1 MKRFLTTI
9 LISALLLT
17 FTACS
22 NETSD
27 ISVVTSSSV
36 LKSTESSTN
45 SSINNDESSNNK
57 ISKENSENIS
67 DIKFSE
73 NSNTSHKNESS
84 VQQISESL
92 KENSSTTGNTNTS
105 SSSSS
110 YSENTTVS
118 KPCNSSSSSTS
129 SKPSDYTSSEN
140 NSSSSISSSKPS
152 HSHSYSSKTIK
163 ATCTSGGYTV
173 HTCSCGA
180 NYTDSYTDAT
190 GHKWSDWKTVKKA
203 TESSEGKKEH
213 ICTICNKVES
223 KIIDKIKI
231 QNKYDDVAT
240 SNDAKLISERTLY
253 YINQYRSKKA
263 SMLPNMTAYAEYRAK
278 QLTTNFAH
286 DPQDENAA
294 ATALKYGDKHQES
307 IYDPKTNTVK
317 YLDNYVYRAS
327 CGEAIG
333 QGYGY
338 TINDVAKCLADGVYN
353 SADHWRYVGYPD
365 NIYISIGVCYKNGLW
380 YCCICTSSTN
390 KYG

>member
-1 MKRFLTTI
+1 MSF
-9 LISALLLT
+9 
-17 FTACS
+17 
-22 NETSD
+22 
-27 ISVVTSSSV
+27 
-36 LKSTESSTN
+36 
-45 SSINNDESSNNK
+45 
-57 ISKENSENIS
+57 SKENSENIS

-118 KPCNSSSSSTS
+118 KPCNISSSSTS

-152 HSHSYSSKTIK
+152 HSHSYSSKTVK

-365 NIYISIGVCYKNGLW
+365 NIYI
-380 YCCICTSSTN
+380 
-390 KYG
+390 

>member
-17 FTACS
+17 FTAC
-22 NETSD
+22 NNQTSD

-152 HSHSYSSKTIK
+152 HSHSYSSKTVK

-190 GHKWSDWKTVKKA
+190 GHKWSDWKTVKKT

>member
-9 LISALLLT
+9 LISSLLLT
-17 FTACS
+17 FTAC
-22 NETSD
+22 NNQTSD

>member
-17 FTACS
+17 FTAC
-22 NETSD
+22 NNQTSD

-152 HSHSYSSKTIK
+152 HSHSYSSKTVK

-286 DPQDENAA
+286 DTTDERNAA
-294 ATALKYGDKHQES
+294 NQLKYG
-307 IYDPKTNTVK
+307 K
-317 YLDNYVYRAS
+317 YINPSDYGDDSYNPYWEPS

-365 NIYISIGVCYKNGLW
+365 NIYISIGTCYKGRLW
-380 YCCICTSSTN
+380 YCCICVSSTN

>member
-1 MKRFLTTI
+1 MTTI

-17 FTACS
+17 FTAC
-22 NETSD
+22 NNQTSD

-152 HSHSYSSKTIK
+152 HSHSYSSKTVK

-286 DPQDENAA
+286 DTTDERNAA
-294 ATALKYGDKHQES
+294 NQLKYG
-307 IYDPKTNTVK
+307 K
-317 YLDNYVYRAS
+317 YINPSDYGDDSYNPYWEPS

-365 NIYISIGVCYKNGLW
+365 NIYISIGTCYKDGLW
-380 YCCICTSSTN
+380 YCCICVSSTN

>member
-17 FTACS
+17 FTAC
-22 NETSD
+22 NNQTSD
-27 ISVVTSSSV
+27 ISVVTSSSI

-45 SSINNDESSNNK
+45 SSINNNESSNNK

-118 KPCNSSSSSTS
+118 KPCNSSISSTS

-152 HSHSYSSKTIK
+152 HSHSYSSKTVK

-240 SNDAKLISERTLY
+240 SKDAKLISERTLY

-286 DPQDENAA
+286 DTTDERNAA
-294 ATALKYGDKHQES
+294 NQLKYG
-307 IYDPKTNTVK
+307 K
-317 YLDNYVYRAS
+317 YINPSDYGDDSYNPYWEPS

-365 NIYISIGVCYKNGLW
+365 NIYISIGTCYKDGLW
-380 YCCICTSSTN
+380 YCCICVSSTN

>member
-1 MKRFLTTI
+1 MTTLENYTPAINVMIKDGTNEVVGQLVKQSTAKNIIDNYIYGIKNGALCRF
-9 LISALLLT
+9 
-17 FTACS
+17 
-22 NETSD
+22 
-27 ISVVTSSSV
+27 
-36 LKSTESSTN
+36 
-45 SSINNDESSNNK
+45 
-57 ISKENSENIS
+57 SKENSENIS

-118 KPCNSSSSSTS
+118 KPCNISSSSTS

-152 HSHSYSSKTIK
+152 HSHSYSSKTVK

>member
-17 FTACS
+17 FTAC
-22 NETSD
+22 NNQTSD

-338 TINDVAKCLADGVYN
+338 TINDVAKFLADGVYN

>member
-1 MKRFLTTI
+1 MKKKIIFSSI
-9 LISALLLT
+9 LLATVIALVIAMV
-17 FTACS
+17 FAVSACS
-22 NETSD
+22 SSETAPTNAPIESL
-27 ISVVTSSSV
+27 SENTVNNTS
-36 LKSTESSTN
+36 LESSFDN
-45 SSINNDESSNNK
+45 SSESKISEKSNIESSINSSVSSNSQN
-57 ISKENSENIS
+57 SKVENSKQENQTS
-67 DIKFSE
+67 SKPAEASKSSNTTT
-73 NSNTSHKNESS
+73 NSNSS
-84 VQQISESL
+84 NSKIPSN
-92 KENSSTTGNTNTS
+92 NSSSSKPSGGNS

-110 YSENTTVS
+110 
-118 KPCNSSSSSTS
+118 SS
-129 SKPSDYTSSEN
+129 P
-140 NSSSSISSSKPS
+140 SKPS
-152 HSHSYSSKTIK
+152 HSHSYSSKTVK

-180 NYTDSYTDAT
+180 SYTDSYTDAT

>member
-17 FTACS
+17 FTAC
-22 NETSD
+22 NNQTSD

-152 HSHSYSSKTIK
+152 HSHSYSSKTVK

-286 DPQDENAA
+286 DTTDERNAA
-294 ATALKYGDKHQES
+294 NQLKYG
-307 IYDPKTNTVK
+307 K
-317 YLDNYVYRAS
+317 YINPSDYGDDSYNPYWEPS

-365 NIYISIGVCYKNGLW
+365 NIYISIGTCYKDGLW
-380 YCCICTSSTN
+380 YCCICVSSTN

>member
-9 LISALLLT
+9 LISVLLLT
-17 FTACS
+17 FTAC
-22 NETSD
+22 NNQTSD

-152 HSHSYSSKTIK
+152 HSHSYSSKTVK

-190 GHKWSDWKTVKKA
+190 GHNWSDWKTVKKA

-286 DPQDENAA
+286 DTTDERNAA
-294 ATALKYGDKHQES
+294 NQLKYG
-307 IYDPKTNTVK
+307 K
-317 YLDNYVYRAS
+317 YINPSDYGDDSYNPYWEPS

-365 NIYISIGVCYKNGLW
+365 NIYISIGTCYKDGLW
-380 YCCICTSSTN
+380 YCCICVSSTN

>member
-17 FTACS
+17 FTAC
-22 NETSD
+22 NNQTSD

-57 ISKENSENIS
+57 ISKEN
-67 DIKFSE
+67 SE